1 MKKFII
7 SLSFILIFLGL
18 AFAAQA
24 DDPDLI
30 SLDLKGMDIR
40 DVMKILSQKS
50 GLNIVADNGVSG
62 TVTLYLKDVSVMDA
76 ISIIASTNKLAYE
89 ETGTL
94 IRIMDEKDY
103 ENIHGKI
110 FNDKTS
116 TDVVKLNYG
125 NAIEI
130 SEALRQMKS
139 DIGKII
145 AEDVSNTIVIIDT
158 PENIVKMK
166 DVISKMD
173 VRLITEVFSLD
184 YAKAE
189 LLKDKIS
196 EMVSK
201 GAGSVRFDEKT
212 NKLVVKDT
220 QEKIYDIKRVIDAF
234 DEKTRQVSIDA
245 NIIQVTLSDKY
256 SYGINW
262 TDVVKLGNL
271 DLTSTTHLSTGL
283 TGVTPSTL
291 NIATTR
297 GSYSAIVSLLKTYGE
312 TNILSRPRITV
323 LDRQEARILV
333 GSKEVYVTSDV
344 TTTSGGTYHTTDH
357 VNFVD
362 VGVRLAVTPEINK
375 AGFVTLKVKPEV
387 SSADPTKT
395 VELKNPDGSTRT
407 VVPYVTTSEAETS
420 VSVKDGTTII
430 IGGLMKDTFVNHEER
445 VPFLGDMPLIGKLFS
460 NKGKTKEKTE
470 LVILLTPTIVD
481 GARTSDEAMVYADD
495 WDDKAQKVK
504 IKEPD
509 DNGLK
514 FPERG
519 IGREKEVWTKISA
532 APEKSA
538 QPVQAVMH
546 ADDKAQKTK
555 IEEPDG
561 KGLRAPKKAIK
572 QKKEV
577 RVKTKTK
584 PEKSVQPAQKWTP
597 VFGAKKPEKVQKA
610 ESPGTEPGA
619 EPVVTRKTPY
629 EEYYFSIR
637 QDIINLARQD
647 KDVRGI
653 DGDVQLQFTLDSEGF
668 VIKGPV
674 VLNNPDMRLVRSAVK
689 TVKKAMPF
697 ERFPKGFSANQAD
710 FNISIRYE

>member
-7 SLSFILIFLGL
+7 SFSLILIFSGIV
-18 AFAAQA
+18 FGAQP
-24 DDPDLI
+24 DDSDLI

-40 DVMKILSQKS
+40 DVFKILSQKS
-50 GLNIVADNGVSG
+50 GFNIVADSEVSG

-76 ISIIASTNKLAYE
+76 IDIIASTNKLAYE
-89 ETGTL
+89 QTGTL
-94 IRIMDEKDY
+94 IRIMNEKDY
-103 ENIHGKI
+103 KNTHGKV
-110 FNDKTS
+110 FNDKTR
-116 TDVVKLNYG
+116 TEVVKLNY
-125 NAIEI
+125 ASAVEV

-158 PENIVKMK
+158 PENIVKMRN
-166 DVISKMD
+166 VVSKMD

-220 QEKIYDIKRVIDAF
+220 QEKVDDIKNVISAF
-234 DEKTRQVSIDA
+234 DEKTKQVLIDA

-262 TDVVKLGNL
+262 ADVARLGNL
-271 DLTSTTHLSTGL
+271 ELTTDTNLSTGL

-297 GSYSAIVSLLKTYGE
+297 GSYSALVSLLKTYGE

-323 LDRQEARILV
+323 LDKQQATILV
-333 GSKEVYVTSDV
+333 GSKEVYVTSEV

-362 VGVRLAVTPEINK
+362 VGVRLAVTPEINR
-375 AGFVTLKVKPEV
+375 AGFVSLKLKPEV

-407 VVPYVTTSEAETS
+407 IVPYVTTSEAETS
-420 VSVKDGTTII
+420 VIVKDGTTLI
-430 IGGLMKDTFVNHEER
+430 IGGLMKDTLVNHQER
-445 VPFLGDMPLIGKLFS
+445 VPFLGDIPLVGKLFS
-460 NKGKTKEKTE
+460 NTGKTKEKTE
-470 LVILLTPTIVD
+470 LVILLTPHIFGGET
-481 GARTSDEAMVYADD
+481 TTDEAMLRMDD
-495 WDDKAQKVK
+495 WDNKAEKVR

-509 DNGLK
+509 DNWVK
-514 FPERG
+514 FPKKDSEL
-519 IGREKEVWTKISA
+519 ETEA
-532 APEKSA
+532 APEKS
-538 QPVQAVMH
+538 
-546 ADDKAQKTK
+546 T
-555 IEEPDG
+555 
-561 KGLRAPKKAIK
+561 
-572 QKKEV
+572 
-577 RVKTKTK
+577 
-584 PEKSVQPAQKWTP
+584 QPAHKWTP
-597 VFGAKKPEKVQKA
+597 ILGAKNPAEIRKVENLETKP
-610 ESPGTEPGA
+610 SA
-619 EPVVTRKTPY
+619 EPLASKRTPY
-629 EEYYFSIR
+629 EDYYFKVR
-637 QDIINLARQD
+637 QDINDLASQD
-647 KDVRGI
+647 ADVRGI
-653 DGDVQLQFTLDSEGF
+653 NGEVQLQFTLDKEGF

-674 VLNNPDMRLVRSAVK
+674 VLNNPDLRLVRSVVK
-689 TVKKAMPF
+689 IIKKAVPF
-697 ERFPKGFSANQAD
+697 ERFPKGFNRDQAD